1 MYESNDLKNKVLENI
16 QIFIKI
22 VNILNSSV
30 ESSGIEWEKITIED
44 YFNVYDSSGQL
55 LSY

>member
-55 LSY
+55 ISY